1 MLKASPFTS
10 SWSCVHKGQYI
21 GMQHS
26 NCGLVDLWKSGGW
39 SAVDLWMSWW
49 RRFGDFFSRG
59 DGCDMV
65 EMKIEEMLVVIL
77 VTDNS
82 SGGDDCDGYG
92 EMVVAIAVVVNW

>member
-1 MLKASPFTS
+1 
-10 SWSCVHKGQYI
+10 
-21 GMQHS
+21 MQHR

-39 SAVDLWMSWW
+39 SAVDLWMLWW
-49 RRFGDFFSRG
+49 RQFGDFFSRG

-82 SGGDDCDGYG
+82 SGGGDRDGYG
-92 EMVVAIAVVVNW
+92 EMVVAIVVVVNW